1 MEIKGWGK
9 PPQNVKTNN
18 SLDIIKTRLR
28 KLELQLNRLE
38 RLLKNELSRYP
49 FKSKSEEVKREC
61 DTLTRLNDRIGN
73 FSKEG

>member
-1 MEIKGWGK
+1 MSKQLDDFGK
-9 PPQNVKTNN
+9 
-18 SLDIIKTRLR
+18 RLR

-61 DTLTRLNDRIGN
+61 DTLKRLNDRM
-73 FSKEG
+73 KYV